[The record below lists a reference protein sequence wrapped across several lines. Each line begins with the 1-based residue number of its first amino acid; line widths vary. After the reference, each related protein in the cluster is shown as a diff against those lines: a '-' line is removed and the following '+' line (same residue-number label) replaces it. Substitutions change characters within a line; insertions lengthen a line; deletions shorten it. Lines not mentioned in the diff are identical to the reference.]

1 MCLFCYLSHGI
12 VWKSSFFDRLTYKG
26 FLVSWIIE
34 GSSAA
39 AGFLILVI
47 VGSIYI
53 GMVLY
58 IAGMVKDMRMRIVPY
73 DSDFAPESH
82 QPLNQIKA
90 WLMFAREIEFHA
102 EILR

>member
-1 MCLFCYLSHGI
+1 
-12 VWKSSFFDRLTYKG
+12 
-26 FLVSWIIE
+26 
-34 GSSAA
+34 
-39 AGFLILVI
+39 
-47 VGSIYI
+47 
-53 GMVLY
+53 MVLY
-58 IAGMVKDMRMRIVPY
+58 IAGMVKDMSMRIIPY